1 MCAALTPRAGDAI
14 RRRRKIHF
22 KRLIPRPAPRNARA
36 CILEL
41 HNGEQPRANI
51 MELFMTG
58 YPSDSATSQPN
69 PARRSS
75 LLSARKLALM
85 ASVVTGLGVAVYGC
99 GAPSDFN
106 ILTSPAQAQVNNA
119 VSNVSQPI
127 GFADMVERVKPSVI
141 SVKVTMKQKA
151 TDTSDKSD
159 DEESGSPMER
169 FFHQFGGPDGMP
181 KENPGRGGRHGAMMG
196 QGSGFFVSADGFAV
210 TNNHVVEGAEK
221 VEVTSDAGKTYT
233 AKVIGT
239 DPRTDVA
246 LIKVEGGSDFPF
258 AKLSDGKSR
267 IGDWV
272 LAVGNPFGLG
282 GTVTAGIVSASGRD
296 IGNGPYDDFLQID
309 APVNKGNSGGPAFN
323 MQGEVVGVNTAIYS
337 PSGGSVGIAF
347 AIPAS
352 TVKTVIAQLKDKGSV
367 SRGWIGVQIQPVT
380 QDIADSLG
388 LKKAEGALVAE
399 PQANGPAD
407 KAGIE
412 SGDIIIAVNGQS
424 IKDARE
430 LARTIG
436 GLAPGNAVKLDVL
449 HKGKDAVINLTLGKL
464 PNAQEAQADSG
475 GWNPTQ
481 SADVLRLGMTVAPA
495 SSVAGAGK
503 TGVVVTGVDPKG
515 AASDRGFKEG
525 DVILEVAGKSVANPG
540 DVREAI
546 KTARADNKNNV
557 LMRVR
562 SGDASHYVAMPL
574 GNG

>member
-1 MCAALTPRAGDAI
+1 
-14 RRRRKIHF
+14 
-22 KRLIPRPAPRNARA
+22 
-36 CILEL
+36 
-41 HNGEQPRANI
+41 
-51 MELFMTG
+51 
-58 YPSDSATSQPN
+58 
-69 PARRSS
+69 
-75 LLSARKLALM
+75 M
-85 ASVVTGLGVAVYGC
+85 ASVAAGLGVAVYGFS
-99 GAPSDFN
+99 PSSGNLDFFS
-106 ILTSPAQAQVNNA
+106 SPAHAQVNNA
-119 VSNVSQPI
+119 VSKVAQPI
-127 GFADMVERVKPSVI
+127 GFADIVERVKPSVI
-141 SVKVTMKQKA
+141 SVKVTMKNKA
-151 TDTSDKSD
+151 TDGSSGDNHSSTQP
-159 DEESGSPMER
+159 GSPMER

-181 KENPGRGGRHGAMMG
+181 PGMRGRHGGHGVMMG
-196 QGSGFFVSADGFAV
+196 QGSGFFISPDGYAV
-210 TNNHVVEGAEK
+210 TNNHVVDGADK
-221 VEVTSDAGKTYT
+221 VEVTTETGKTYT
-233 AKVIGT
+233 AKVIGA

-246 LIKVEGGSDFPF
+246 LIKVEAGSDFPF
-258 AKLSDGKSR
+258 AKLSEGKPR

-347 AIPAS
+347 SIPAS
-352 TVKTVIAQLKDKGSV
+352 TVKTVIAQLKDKGTV

-399 PQANGPAD
+399 PQENGPAA

-412 SGDIIIAVNGQS
+412 SGDIITAVNGQS
-424 IKDARE
+424 IKDARD

-449 HKGKDAVINLTLGKL
+449 HKGKDAVVNLTLGQL
-464 PNAQEAQADSG
+464 PNAQEAQDDSRG
-475 GWNPTQ
+475 G
-481 SADVLRLGMTVAPA
+481 SSGHGMDVPRLGMTVAPA

-503 TGVVVTGVDPKG
+503 TGVVVTGVDPNG
-515 AASDRGFKEG
+515 AAADHGFKEG

-540 DVREAI
+540 DVRDAI
-546 KTARADNKNNV
+546 KTARTDNKNNV
-557 LMRVR
+557 LMRIR